1 MSDLQDIVTIDGPSG
16 VGKSTLSRRTA
27 AALGFTY
34 LDTGAMYRAVAWFL
48 KAEHVDVTDETAVQK
63 SLESLEIELIPAV
76 DEKSD
81 VGVRVAGK
89 DVSREIRMP
98 EMSMAASRVSAL
110 TVVRKRLTAMQQE
123 LGRQGKIVAE
133 GRDTGTVV
141 FPGAAYKFYLDADPG
156 ERARRRVAQLS
167 ESGEIVDEAEVLAM
181 ILERDKNDSER
192 ELAPLAI
199 AEDAVVID
207 TTKISIDEVGRVIL
221 NSIRSKKG

>member
-16 VGKSTLSRRTA
+16 VGKSTISRRTA
-27 AALGFTY
+27 AELGFTY

-48 KAEHVDVTDETAVQK
+48 ENEHVDITDEAAVEK
-63 SLESLEIELIPAV
+63 SLESLQIELLPAA

-81 VGVRVAGK
+81 VGVRVGGK
-89 DVSREIRMP
+89 DVSSEIRMP

-110 TVVRKRLTAMQQE
+110 NVVRKRLTAMQQDIG
-123 LGRQGKIVAE
+123 GRGKIVAE

-141 FPGAAYKFYLDADPG
+141 FPHAAYKFYLDADPR
-156 ERARRRVAQLS
+156 ERARRRVAQLRENGDVQD
-167 ESGEIVDEAEVLAM
+167 ESEVLAM
-181 ILERDKNDSER
+181 IMERDRNDSER

-207 TTKISIDEVGRVIL
+207 TTKISIDEVGRKIL
-221 NSIRSKKG
+221 ESIRRKKG

>member
-16 VGKSTLSRRTA
+16 VGKSTISRRTA
-27 AALGFTY
+27 AELGFTY

-48 KAEHVDVTDETAVQK
+48 ENEHVDITDEAAVEK
-63 SLESLEIELIPAV
+63 SLESLQIELLPAA

-81 VGVRVAGK
+81 VGVRVGGK
-89 DVSREIRMP
+89 DVSAEIRMP

-110 TVVRKRLTAMQQE
+110 NVVRKRLTAMQQDIG
-123 LGRQGKIVAE
+123 GRGKIVAE

-141 FPGAAYKFYLDADPG
+141 FPHAAYKFYLDADPR
-156 ERARRRVAQLS
+156 ERARRRVAQLRENGDVQD
-167 ESGEIVDEAEVLAM
+167 ESEVLAM
-181 ILERDKNDSER
+181 IMERDRNDSER

-207 TTKISIDEVGRVIL
+207 TTKISIDEVGRKIL
-221 NSIRSKKG
+221 ESIRRKKG

>member
-16 VGKSTLSRRTA
+16 VGKSTISRRTA
-27 AALGFTY
+27 AELGFTY

-48 KAEHVDVTDETAVQK
+48 ENEHVDITDEAAVEK
-63 SLESLEIELIPAV
+63 SLESLQIELLPAG

-81 VGVRVAGK
+81 VGVRVGGK
-89 DVSREIRMP
+89 DVSSEIRMP

-110 TVVRKRLTAMQQE
+110 NVVRKRLTAMQQDIG
-123 LGRQGKIVAE
+123 GRGKIVAE

-141 FPGAAYKFYLDADPG
+141 FPHAAYKFYLDADPR
-156 ERARRRVAQLS
+156 ERARRRVAQLRENGDVQD
-167 ESGEIVDEAEVLAM
+167 ESEVLAM
-181 ILERDKNDSER
+181 IMERDRNDSER

-207 TTKISIDEVGRVIL
+207 TTKISIDEVGRKIL
-221 NSIRSKKG
+221 ESIRRKKG